1 MNPGS
6 RYELVKIRGKGSYG
20 IVGAYKDTKK
30 NTKVAIKRMHKVE
43 DMIDAKRMLREIRIL
58 NEFKHDNIIE
68 LERVIFN
75 KSDK

>member
-1 MNPGS
+1 
-6 RYELVKIRGKGSYG
+6 
-20 IVGAYKDTKK
+20 
-30 NTKVAIKRMHKVE
+30 
-43 DMIDAKRMLREIRIL
+43 MIDAKRMLREIRIL